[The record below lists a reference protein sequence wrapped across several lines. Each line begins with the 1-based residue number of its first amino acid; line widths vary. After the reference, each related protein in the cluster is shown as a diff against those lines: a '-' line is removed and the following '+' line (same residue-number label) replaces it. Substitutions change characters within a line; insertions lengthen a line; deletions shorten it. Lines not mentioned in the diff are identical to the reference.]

1 MLVDGFK
8 NHVADFGIHA
18 DRGARA
24 NGISRVDYKQKSQ
37 ELPMTC
43 GPLKR
48 RRGRAASG
56 GDSSSRSRRTAL
68 REEQAQQPA

>member
-1 MLVDGFK
+1 MLVDGF
-8 NHVADFGIHA
+8 NSHVADFGIHA
-18 DRGARA
+18 DGDARA

-56 GDSSSRSRRTAL
+56 GDSSSRSGRTAHP
-68 REEQAQQPA
+68 EDQAQEPA